1 MILAVNTT
9 KSMLDYRRVY
19 KQQIHQFTANKERD
33 QIYILEAPRCQ
44 GTAKIPQFLGSPVS
58 KWILQARK
66 SAVQLTFWGGTPLDF
81 SNRIHVIH
89 IIRHITMWP
98 LLLRPCVIGSILVR
112 MVDLDAGHQKVVG

>member
-1 MILAVNTT
+1 MSGYSKNSAV
-9 KSMLDYRRVY
+9 SW
-19 KQQIHQFTANKERD
+19 E
-33 QIYILEAPRCQ
+33 P
-44 GTAKIPQFLGSPVS
+44 S
-58 KWILQARK
+58 LQMDPPRK